1 MRKAVWATYF
11 HSSSTDN
18 DPCHGLCPK
27 GPDTWCAYNRSL
39 TESKPFAHK
48 ETLPAPV
55 LEAIKPVYRQ
65 LSQADLLEKCLH
77 ERTQNANESFNHLV
91 WERAPK
97 NVFVGLKTLKN
108 ATLDAAVISFN
119 DGGIAW
125 ANILKSFGL
134 NPGRNTVKCLTE
146 VDNNRRYFADRA
158 ARLLTKEARQ
168 ERWQAEKRKSDF
180 DSDYEAGAF

>member
-11 HSSSTDN
+11 HLSSTDN

-39 TESKPFAHK
+39 TECKPFAHK

-65 LSQADLLEKCLH
+65 LSQAELLEKCLH
-77 ERTQNANESFNHLV
+77 GRTQNANESFNHVV

-97 NVFVGLKTLKN
+97 NVFVGLQTLKI
-108 ATLDAAVISFN
+108 ATMDAVLSFN
-119 DGGIAW
+119 DGSIAR

-134 NPGRNTVKCLTE
+134 NPGRNTVKWLKE
-146 VDNNRRYFADRA
+146 VDDKRRYFADRA
-158 ARLLTKEARQ
+158 ARQLTKEARQ
-168 ERWQAEKRKSDF
+168 DRRQAQKRKNDF